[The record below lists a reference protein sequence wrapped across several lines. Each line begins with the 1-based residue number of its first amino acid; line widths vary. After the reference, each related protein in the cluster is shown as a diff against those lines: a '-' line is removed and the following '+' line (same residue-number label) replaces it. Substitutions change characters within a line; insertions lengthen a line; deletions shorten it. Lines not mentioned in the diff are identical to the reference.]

1 MTPAVLRSPHG
12 RVVAL
17 VIVLLASPA
26 ARLSGQ
32 ATTVSTSGGTLRVHA
47 PAFAFIEGSLLDRL
61 RDGRSVQIDLELTI
75 LAQPGG
81 QMVAKAGQR
90 FNLSFDLWEER
101 FAVSKVGSPP
111 RSVSHLTS
119 RNAEAW
125 CLDNLMVPLSELS
138 RLSRDTPFW
147 VRVEYRVEN
156 QHPESEMDPETGT
169 LQRLIEMLSR
179 RRQDSELRKSL
190 EAGPFRLS
198 G

>member
-1 MTPAVLRSPHG
+1 LTPAVFRSRRW
-12 RVVAL
+12 RVGPL
-17 VIVLLASPA
+17 VVVLLASPA

-32 ATTVSTSGGTLRVHA
+32 ATTVNTSGGTLRVHA

-75 LAQPGG
+75 LTQPAGPIL
-81 QMVAKAGQR
+81 AKTSQR

-101 FAVSKVGSPP
+101 FAVSKAGMPP

-125 CLDNLMVPLSELS
+125 CLDNLTVPLSELT
-138 RLSRDTPFW
+138 RLGRDTPFW

-156 QHPESEMDPETGT
+156 QLPESDVDPETGT